1 MKNYE
6 YESQIIDYLNGHL
19 DAQSKREF
27 EHALQENSELKAML
41 YLAQQHQESIREQ
54 SQNDVT
60 ESVVSP
66 SFAKFSEKLD
76 PQKNSA
82 SHWMKLA
89 AVPFAFAFVAVV
101 SFTMKPV
108 AVNEFETLTSEFE
121 QYNVAALRV
130 IVVSNDSVEGI
141 VKDYNIQ
148 LLNHYP
154 NAKAMDITGSGS
166 LLSLQEKLDQDNR
179 IIMVKALNE

>member
-1 MKNYE
+1 MKSYE
-6 YESQIIDYLNGHL
+6 HESQIIDYLNGHL

-27 EHALQENSELKAML
+27 EHTVQENSELKAML
-41 YLAQQHQESIREQ
+41 DLAQQHQGLIRKQ
-54 SQNDVT
+54 GQNSVT

-66 SFAKFSEKLD
+66 SFAQFNEKLGT
-76 PQKNSA
+76 QKS
-82 SHWMKLA
+82 SVGHWLKLA
-89 AVPFAFAFVAVV
+89 AVPFVFACVAVV

-130 IVVSNDSVEGI
+130 IVVSNDSVEEI
-141 VKDYNIQ
+141 VKDYNVQ

-154 NAKAMDITGSGS
+154 NAKAMDITGSGT
-166 LLSLQEKLDQDNR
+166 LLSLQEKLAQDKR
-179 IIMVKALNE
+179 IIMVKVLNE